1 MMRAAAFTQEVIAAF
16 GSRADA
22 VPVVRATEGGV
33 T

>member
-16 GSRADA
+16 GRRADA
-22 VPVVRATEGGV
+22 DPIVRVTEGGV